1 MSGGRWNYEQCNL
14 GYDMFPGC
22 DVCYGLGDDERSK
35 YRNYTISIKEARRL
49 NPMRDKQISELV
61 FDVLCLIYSCD
72 WYLSGD
78 TSEETYREDVDF
90 FKRKWL
96 GVSSDQ
102 STKEEIDKS
111 VDELRNE
118 LYVSFGLR
126 KCDNG

>member
-1 MSGGRWNYEQCNL
+1 MSGGRWNYGQCNL

-35 YRNYTISIKEARRL
+35 YSNYTISIKEARRL

-78 TSEETYREDVDF
+78 TRSSTYREDVNF
-90 FKRKWL
+90 FKEKWL
-96 GVSSDQ
+96 GKPEKT
-102 STKEEIDKS
+102 TKEEIDKS
-111 VDELRNE
+111 VEELRDE
-118 LYVSFGLR
+118 LYVTFGL
-126 KCDNG
+126 KGEDE